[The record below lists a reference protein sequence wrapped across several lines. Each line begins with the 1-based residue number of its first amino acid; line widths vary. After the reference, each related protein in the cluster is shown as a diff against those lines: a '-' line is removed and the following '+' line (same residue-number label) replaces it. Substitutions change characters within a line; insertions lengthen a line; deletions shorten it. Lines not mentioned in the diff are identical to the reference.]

1 MGAGIR
7 GRATELEKPP
17 FAIRFSFLAS
27 EDGLNHSRVNPADM
41 KLFAVVRSRGGAWR
55 NSVALELQPDWDAH
69 AAFMDRL
76 HAEKF
81 VVLGGPLEGTEEVL
95 LIVRANGPDE
105 IVQRF
110 AGDPWSEA
118 GLLRIS
124 RIAPWTVRL
133 GTLS

>member
-1 MGAGIR
+1 
-7 GRATELEKPP
+7 
-17 FAIRFSFLAS
+17 
-27 EDGLNHSRVNPADM
+27 M

-81 VVLGGPLEGTEEVL
+81 VVLGGPLEGTDEVL
-95 LIVRANGPDE
+95 LIV
-105 IVQRF
+105 VQRF